1 MTDARRIIG
10 SFWFLAALLTV
21 ARIIT
26 LMLSPANLGPD
37 ESQYWFWSQTPA
49 FGYFSKPPMIAW
61 VIGITTTVFG
71 NAEWAIRL
79 AAPLLH
85 FGTAT
90 FLYFSAAILFDK
102 RVAFW
107 TGLGWITLPG
117 VILSSFLITTDAPLL
132 FFWSGAIY
140 ALVRIIKTDNPTALH
155 FAALGLMIGL
165 GFLSKYAMIY
175 FPVALAASLALTPA
189 LRRIMIRPAL
199 VLTIVIALALITPNI
214 FWNAQNDFQTLSHT
228 AANAN
233 WGVDLFQ
240 PLSLFAFLS
249 SQFAVAGPMPV
260 IVLLIVTTAL
270 FRQRGM
276 KDTQDEKDAA
286 MWRTLILL
294 ALIPII
300 IVSIQSFLSRA
311 HANWAATAYPAAVM
325 LATAFLFQH
334 QKAWLARAS
343 LALHASLAG
352 VFLIAMANFSSIDQ
366 LGLSRAT
373 KEISGWKDQTAA
385 IAAVYDA
392 NPSTYDAIAI
402 DDRSMMGA
410 MLYYQR
416 NREFKVVA
424 LNPNRGVDHHYEAF
438 VAMDPTVHKRV
449 LFVSTLNSDAH
460 VNYRFRNVTPLGPHT
475 VNIGSETRTYHL
487 FDISGYYGDTL

>member
-1 MTDARRIIG
+1 MTDARRIFC

-37 ESQYWFWSQTPA
+37 ESQYWYWSQTPA

-61 VIGITTTVFG
+61 IIGLATMAFG
-71 NAEWAIRL
+71 NAEWAVRL

-90 FLYFSAAILFDK
+90 FLYLSAGLLFDK

-107 TGLGWITLPG
+107 AGLGWITLPG

-140 ALVRIIKTDNPTALH
+140 TLAHIIKADKPTALH
-155 FAALGLMIGL
+155 FAALGFMIGL

-175 FPVALAASLALTPA
+175 FPIALAISLAITPA

-199 VLTIVIALALITPNI
+199 ALTVIIAITLIAPNVL
-214 FWNAQNDFQTLSHT
+214 WNAQNEFQTLSHT

-233 WGVDLFQ
+233 WGVELFQ
-240 PLSLFAFLS
+240 PLSLFAFLAG
-249 SQFAVAGPMPV
+249 QFVVAGPMPV
-260 IVLLIVTTAL
+260 IVLLVVTAASFQQPGL
-270 FRQRGM
+270 QRG
-276 KDTQDEKDAA
+276 QDKNDAA
-286 MWRTLILL
+286 MWRTLIIL
-294 ALIPII
+294 ALTPII

-311 HANWAATAYPAAVM
+311 HANWAATAYPATI
-325 LATAFLFQH
+325 LIATAVLFQH

-343 LALHASLAG
+343 LALHASFAG
-352 VFLIAMANFSSIDQ
+352 IFLIAMTNFSLIDN
-366 LGLSRAT
+366 LGASRAT
-373 KEISGWKDQTAA
+373 KEIRGWENQAAA
-385 IAAVYDA
+385 IAAAYNA

-416 NREFKVVA
+416 DREFKIVA
-424 LNPNRGVDHHYEAF
+424 LDPNQSIDHHYEAF
-438 VAMDPTVHKRV
+438 VAMDTDRHKRV
-449 LFVSTLNSDAH
+449 LFVSILNDDTH
-460 VNYRFRNVTPLGPHT
+460 VSYRFHNITPLGPRT
-475 VNIGSETRTYHL
+475 VTIGDETRAYHL
-487 FDISGYYGDTL
+487 FDISDYYGDTL